1 MAAIGERLTGGRH
14 VHAAARAVLL
24 CLLAALAMPQP
35 AAAETVTPP
44 ESFLAGAF
52 DGAPP
57 KPKALW
63 LTPDVRKSVERIMGH
78 RLPVLRL
85 RYWRKGARTAWVLEE
100 IGKEQPI
107 TAGFVVEKGELK
119 EVALL
124 IYRESRGGE
133 IRYPYFRDQFVGARL
148 GPDLALDAD
157 IDGIS
162 GATLSVHA
170 MQRMARLALYL
181 HGIVAGT
188 RAP

>member
-1 MAAIGERLTGGRH
+1 MTEPGKAQDVGR
-14 VHAAARAVLL
+14 VHLRMHALLLVLL
-24 CLLAALAMPQP
+24 GVFGFVPPL
-35 AAAETVTPP
+35 AAETITPP
-44 ESFLAGAF
+44 DSFLAEAF

-57 KPKALW
+57 KPAALW
-63 LTPDVRKSVERIMGH
+63 LTPPIRERIERIMGH

-85 RYWRKGARTAWVLEE
+85 RYWRKGARTAWILEE

-107 TAGFVVEKGELK
+107 TAGFVVEAGALR
-119 EVALL
+119 EVAVL

-148 GPDLALDAD
+148 SADLALDAD

-181 HGIVAGT
+181 DGVVRGEA
-188 RAP
+188 AQ

>member
-1 MAAIGERLTGGRH
+1 MAAIGERMTGGRH
-14 VHAAARAVLL
+14 VHDAVRAVLL
-24 CLLAALAMPQP
+24 CLLAALVMPLP
-35 AAAETVTPP
+35 AVAETITPP
-44 ESFLAGAF
+44 ESFLADAF
-52 DGAPP
+52 DGAVP
-57 KPKALW
+57 KPQALW
-63 LTPDVRKSVERIMGH
+63 LTPEIQNSIERIMGH

-85 RYWRKGARTAWVLEE
+85 RYWRKGARTAWILEE

-107 TAGFVVEKGELK
+107 TAGFVVEKGALRD
-119 EVALL
+119 VSLL

-181 HGIVAGT
+181 HGRVTGKG
-188 RAP
+188 AP

>member
-1 MAAIGERLTGGRH
+1 MAASGTIRNGRRAH
-14 VHAAARAVLL
+14 PVARAVLL
-24 CLLAALAMPQP
+24 CLLPVLVMAREP
-35 AAAETVTPP
+35 AAETITAP

-63 LTPDVRKSVERIMGH
+63 LTPDVQKTVERIMGH

-85 RYWRKGARTAWVLEE
+85 RYWQKGARTAWVLEE

-148 GPDLALDAD
+148 GPDLALDSD

-170 MQRMARLALYL
+170 MQRMARLALFL
-181 HGIVAGT
+181 HRQVTGKG
-188 RAP
+188 AP